1 MSNADYVRPQ
11 AKELEKRLKEP
22 RRFIQSISGSRQVG
36 KTTLVLQVAKRSGL
50 PWHFASV
57 DEPTLRAGAGW
68 LASQR

>member
-11 AKELEKRLKEP
+11 AKELAKRLKEP